1 MTMIKAVEPQEW
13 ATFLNA
19 FTGRNRGRGARFE
32 LFGPHGG
39 FKEEEREAALE
50 DISIDGHTITVKRH
64 YVSGGTARSMTDE
77 VTGVPSS
84 YGPRLRLRGRKAL
97 PATSRPA
104 NRPRLKLPST
114 APSNTPWH

>member
-19 FTGRNRGRGARFE
+19 FTERNRGRGARFE

-50 DISIDGHTITVKRH
+50 SISIDGHTIKVSRH
-64 YVSGGTARSMTDE
+64 YVSGGTPRSMTDE
-77 VTGVPSS
+77 VTNV
-84 YGPRLRLRGRKAL
+84 RGISVQYDTDNSEDMLEFTDDRNAMTTL
-97 PATSRPA
+97 HFASRVDGD
-104 NRPRLKLPST
+104 S
-114 APSNTPWH
+114 

>member
-1 MTMIKAVEPQEW
+1 MIKAVEPQEW

-77 VTGVPSS
+77 VTGV
-84 YGPRLRLRGRKAL
+84 RGISVQYDTDNSEDMLEFTDDKNAMTTL
-97 PATSRPA
+97 HFASRVDGD
-104 NRPRLKLPST
+104 S
-114 APSNTPWH
+114 